1 MSTAAAP
8 RVSTKSRAYQFVALA
23 LLVGIALVV
32 DRVSPGFHEGAELVE
47 SLGFLLMAGALT
59 SELIER
65 FGVPHLTGYL
75 IAGILSGPHVLKI
88 VDHHSVEQL
97 APVNTLALALIAFQG
112 GAHLKLELMR
122 DSLKSVLWALF
133 VHSVLG
139 LILMT
144 LVFMAAAPL
153 IPFMS
158 EFGLKERIGISLLWG
173 VVAVS
178 RSPSAALGILSQTR
192 AEGPLARFSL
202 AFIMASDVVAVVLL
216 ATILC
221 ISRPLI
227 EAGAQ
232 LSSQAFIDLGHEV
245 IGSVSIG
252 TTLGLLIVVYLRL
265 VGRQLLVVFVGLG
278 FGVSEVLHYLKYDP
292 LLTFMVAGFLV
303 QNLSKQGEKLLEG
316 AEQMG
321 SVVFVV
327 FFANAGAH
335 LDLPLLRVMWP
346 VALALCTA
354 RAVVSVTSARIANKF
369 AGDEGVVRRYGW
381 GSLISQAG
389 FALGLAQVVSKEFPM
404 VGPGFRALAIATVGI
419 NEFVGP
425 IIFKLTL
432 DRAEESKS
440 PNALLSDAEEGE
452 PSADTALD

>member
-8 RVSTKSRAYQFVALA
+8 KNSTKSRGYQFIALT
-23 LLVGIALVV
+23 LLLGIALIVN
-32 DRVSPGFHEGAELVE
+32 RVSPGFHEGADLVE

-75 IAGILSGPHVLKI
+75 IAGIISGPHVLGI
-88 VDHHSVEQL
+88 VDHQSVEQL

-112 GAHLKLELMR
+112 GAHLKLDLMK
-122 DSLKSVLWALF
+122 DSLRSVVWALL
-133 VHSVLG
+133 VHSILG
-139 LILMT
+139 LALMT
-144 LVFMAAAPL
+144 VVFAFAAPF
-153 IPFMS
+153 IPFMNGV
-158 EFGLKERIGISLLWG
+158 GLKEKIGLSLLWG

-178 RSPSAALGILSQTR
+178 RSPSAVLGILSQTR

-232 LSSQAFIDLGHEV
+232 LSSQAFVDLGHEV

-252 TTLGLLIVVYLRL
+252 TTLGLLIAVYLRV
-265 VGRQLLVVFVGLG
+265 VGRQLLVVFVGVG
-278 FGVSEVLHYLKYDP
+278 IGVSEVLHYLKYDP

-303 QNLSKQGEKLLEG
+303 QNFSKQGEKLLQG

-321 SVVFVV
+321 SIVFVV

-354 RAVVSVTSARIANKF
+354 RAVVTVVSARVANRI
-369 AGDEGVVRRYGW
+369 AGDEGVVRTYGW
-381 GSLISQAG
+381 ASLVSQAG
-389 FALGLAQVVSKEFPM
+389 FALGLAQVVSKEFPAF
-404 VGPGFRALAIATVGI
+404 GAGFRALAIATVGI

-425 IIFKLTL
+425 IVFKLSL
-432 DRAEESKS
+432 DRAKESKS
-440 PNALLSDAEEGE
+440 PSSLLADIEEGDL
-452 PSADTALD
+452 SADGTLD